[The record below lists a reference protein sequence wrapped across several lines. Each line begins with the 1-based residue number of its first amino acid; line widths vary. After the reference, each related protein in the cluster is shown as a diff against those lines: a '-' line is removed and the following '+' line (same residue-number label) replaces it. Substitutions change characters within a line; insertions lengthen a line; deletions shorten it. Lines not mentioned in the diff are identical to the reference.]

1 MLELINVMFPIMF
14 IIVVGIIIFSLVRG
28 IITWNK
34 NNQSPRL
41 AVSVVV
47 AAKREN
53 ITHHQHANV
62 GDLSSAH
69 GFHTTI
75 STSYYVTFLV
85 ESGDRIE
92 LCVSGTEYG
101 MLVEGDT
108 GRLTFQGTRYL
119 SFERIWICKGGLC
132 MRIWKAIFSVLTI
145 IFGSLGLMN
154 IVSTNITLP
163 IMFVFMGLTFLTNA
177 KECYDKGA
185 KKDAMI
191 FVGIAIFVY
200 VVTAY
205 NLISRL
211 M

>member
-41 AVSVVV
+41 TVSVVV

-53 ITHHQHANV
+53 IKHHQHANV

-69 GFHTTI
+69 GFHTTT

-119 SFERIWICKGGLC
+119 SFERI
-132 MRIWKAIFSVLTI
+132 
-145 IFGSLGLMN
+145 
-154 IVSTNITLP
+154 
-163 IMFVFMGLTFLTNA
+163 
-177 KECYDKGA
+177 
-185 KKDAMI
+185 
-191 FVGIAIFVY
+191 
-200 VVTAY
+200 
-205 NLISRL
+205 
-211 M
+211 

>member
-41 AVSVVV
+41 TVSVVV

-69 GFHTTI
+69 GFHTTT

-85 ESGDRIE
+85 ESGDRIRALKKSDSKKE
-92 LCVSGTEYG
+92 LG
-101 MLVEGDT
+101 
-108 GRLTFQGTRYL
+108 F
-119 SFERIWICKGGLC
+119 F
-132 MRIWKAIFSVLTI
+132 I
-145 IFGSLGLMN
+145 IS
-154 IVSTNITLP
+154 II
-163 IMFVFMGLTFLTNA
+163 I
-177 KECYDKGA
+177 E
-185 KKDAMI
+185 I
-191 FVGIAIFVY
+191 
-200 VVTAY
+200 
-205 NLISRL
+205 
-211 M
+211 

>member
-41 AVSVVV
+41 TVSVVV

-69 GFHTTI
+69 GFHTTT

-92 LCVSGTEYG
+92 LCVSGTEYE
-101 MLVEGDT
+101 M
-108 GRLTFQGTRYL
+108 
-119 SFERIWICKGGLC
+119 
-132 MRIWKAIFSVLTI
+132 
-145 IFGSLGLMN
+145 
-154 IVSTNITLP
+154 
-163 IMFVFMGLTFLTNA
+163 
-177 KECYDKGA
+177 
-185 KKDAMI
+185 
-191 FVGIAIFVY
+191 IAILSDREEIIKKKEMEQSQAVINEIY
-200 VVTAY
+200 R
-205 NLISRL
+205 NGL
-211 M
+211 

>member
-1 MLELINVMFPIMF
+1 MTSDKYEIVKTKKSGDTRRVFEMFELINVMFPVMF
-14 IIVVGIIIFSLVRG
+14 IIVVGIIIFSLVQG

-41 AVSVVV
+41 TVSVVV

-62 GDLSSAH
+62 GDLRSAH
-69 GFHTTI
+69 GFHTTT
-75 STSYYVTFLV
+75 STSYYVTFQV

-119 SFERIWICKGGLC
+119 SFERI
-132 MRIWKAIFSVLTI
+132 
-145 IFGSLGLMN
+145 
-154 IVSTNITLP
+154 
-163 IMFVFMGLTFLTNA
+163 
-177 KECYDKGA
+177 
-185 KKDAMI
+185 
-191 FVGIAIFVY
+191 
-200 VVTAY
+200 
-205 NLISRL
+205 
-211 M
+211 